1 MAKFFIDRPV
11 FAWVIA
17 ILIMLAGA
25 MSVLNLPIQQYPTIA
40 PPSIR
45 IVAQYPGASAD
56 TREESVTQ
64 IIEQNMSGIDNMLY
78 IKRQIHGGGV
88 KENGIELL
96 RGFSADQSGMATKF
110 RNPDC
115 SGASS

>member
-56 TREESVTQ
+56 TLEESVTQ
-64 IIEQNMSGIDNMLY
+64 IIEQNMT
-78 IKRQIHGGGV
+78 
-88 KENGIELL
+88 GIEPFGIHFDNTHTRHLVVVQKSMFDGCCTAIL
-96 RGFSADQSGMATKF
+96 GKQRWWHG
-110 RNPDC
+110 
-115 SGASS
+115 

>member
-56 TREESVTQ
+56 TLEESVTQ
-64 IIEQNMSGIDNMLY
+64 IIEQNMTGIDNMLY
-78 IKRQIHGGGV
+78 MESTSSSAGRATTTLTFALRDSKRAQV
-88 KENGIELL
+88 PY
-96 RGFSADQSGMATKF
+96 RGY
-110 RNPDC
+110 PL
-115 SGASS
+115 